1 MIFKKK
7 INLLFF
13 FPFLLSTSVFSQT
26 ENQSKKFDSIY
37 YHIAVNISS
46 ANPVKAIHLAD
57 SLSLYSVN
65 KYQKI
70 KSLMLVADIL
80 AKQEK
85 RGEAIVKALEVLEIA
100 KEAKEYVLLAR
111 NYGFLATQY
120 RMIGF
125 LDKGKSFLNEGI
137 KVSRLFSDKKQVVNY
152 IAMCNQ
158 ELAEFALEEKDYKK
172 TIEYLQLA
180 MLTFEKEE
188 NAQTKCFVMANAE
201 EMLGRSYLFLGDV
214 DQAISHFSKANFFI
228 NDAGAGN
235 TIWASLIYQSLGNA
249 FLESKN
255 LDSAG
260 VYLKRSLSI
269 SKDSNH
275 GSLKQR
281 VFRSVSEYYYQIKEI
296 DSFTIY
302 NSKYN
307 TQLAKNTAEKR
318 LMINS
323 AYNSLNERSDKKS
336 SNNKIYVIILMV
348 LLSAFGFY
356 FIRRKRSI
364 TKEKDSVEVSNKSSD
379 FTISQKTE
387 DYLET
392 KLKEF
397 EESDLFLDKNMSL
410 PKLLGLLNINS
421 KYFRRFLK
429 NNKNTDY
436 NNYIIRL
443 RIYYIKEKLITDKEY
458 LNYKISYLAEECGFS
473 SHSKFSAS
481 FKSVLG
487 VSPSEFIH
495 NLKDD
500 TISS

>member
-1 MIFKKK
+1 MRFL
-7 INLLFF
+7 LLFLI
-13 FPFLLSTSVFSQT
+13 PLAAFSQIDS
-26 ENQSKKFDSIY
+26 QAKKFDSIY
-37 YHIAVNISS
+37 YQVAVNISS
-46 ANPVKAIHLAD
+46 ANPVKAIYLAD
-57 SLSLYSVN
+57 SLSLYAAN
-65 KYQKI
+65 KQQKI

-85 RGEAIVKALEVLEIA
+85 RGEAIIKALEVLEIA

-137 KVSRLFSDKKQVVNY
+137 KVSSLFSDKKQVVNY
-152 IAMCNQ
+152 IAICNQ

-172 TIEYLQLA
+172 TIEYLRLA

-296 DSFTIY
+296 DSFTLY

-323 AYNSLNERSDKKS
+323 AYNSLNERPEGKS
-336 SNNKIYVIILMV
+336 SNNKMYVVALVV
-348 LLSAFGFY
+348 LLSALGFY
-356 FIRRKRSI
+356 FIRKKAN
-364 TKEKDSVEVSNKSSD
+364 TTEDKDLVDVGSKSSD

-387 DYLET
+387 DYLEA
-392 KLKEF
+392 KLNEF
-397 EESDLFLDKNMSL
+397 EMSDQFLDKNMSL

-436 NNYIIRL
+436 NNYINGL
-443 RIYYIKEKLITDKEY
+443 RIQYIKEKLTTDKEY

-487 VSPSEFIH
+487 ISPSEFIH
-495 NLKDD
+495 KLKEDKV
-500 TISS
+500 SS

>member
-1 MIFKKK
+1 MRFL
-7 INLLFF
+7 LLFLI
-13 FPFLLSTSVFSQT
+13 PFSVFSQI
-26 ENQSKKFDSIY
+26 ENQSKKFDSIFY
-37 YHIAVNISS
+37 QVAVNISS

-57 SLSLYSVN
+57 SLSLYSAN
-65 KYQKI
+65 KQQKI
-70 KSLMLVADIL
+70 KSLMLIADIL

-85 RGEAIVKALEVLEIA
+85 RGEAIIKALEVLEIA
-100 KEAKEYVLLAR
+100 KDAKEYVLLAR

-137 KVSRLFSDKKQVVNY
+137 KVSSLFSDKKQVVSY

-188 NAQTKCFVMANAE
+188 DAQTRCFVLANAE

-214 DQAISHFSKANFFI
+214 DKAISHFSKSNFFI
-228 NDAGAGN
+228 NEAGAGN

-269 SKDSNH
+269 SKNSNH

-281 VFRSVSEYYYQIKEI
+281 VFKSVSEYYSQIKEI
-296 DSFTIY
+296 DSFTLY
-302 NSKYN
+302 NAKYN

-323 AYNSLNERSDKKS
+323 AYNSLQERPGKKKS
-336 SNNKIYVIILMV
+336 NAIIMYVVVFIV
-348 LLSAFGFY
+348 LFSAFGFY
-356 FIRRKRSI
+356 FIRKKTSTTRQ
-364 TKEKDSVEVSNKSSD
+364 KDPVDVGSKSSD
-379 FTISQKTE
+379 FTISRKTE
-387 DYLET
+387 NYLEA

-397 EESDLFLDKNMSL
+397 EESDEFLDKNMSL

-421 KYFRRFLK
+421 KYFRRYLK
-429 NNKNTDY
+429 DKKNTDY
-436 NNYIIRL
+436 TNYINEL
-443 RIYYIKEKLITDKEY
+443 RIQYIKEKLKTDKEY

-487 VSPSEFIH
+487 ISPSKFI
-495 NLKDD
+495 NKLKEDEV
-500 TISS
+500 SS